1 MSEQR
6 VALVT
11 NATHF
16 VGQPAVNALLGDNFA
31 VVAQD
36 PDFSDSA
43 IHRSFSEKYPE
54 AHCIA
59 DTSPESIVAAVFERY
74 HKLDVLVS
82 NDAFPAIHVPLE
94 DADPAGLIATFN
106 QLNVFPFR
114 LLQAVIPRFKQQG
127 SGNIVMVTSCRT
139 ELPMADWVNP
149 RKWGKWYLS
158 WQT

>member
-43 IHRSFSEKYPE
+43 IHQSFSEKYPE

-59 DTSPESIVAAVFERY
+59 DTSPESIVTAVFER
-74 HKLDVLVS
+74 
-82 NDAFPAIHVPLE
+82 
-94 DADPAGLIATFN
+94 
-106 QLNVFPFR
+106 
-114 LLQAVIPRFKQQG
+114 
-127 SGNIVMVTSCRT
+127 
-139 ELPMADWVNP
+139 
-149 RKWGKWYLS
+149 
-158 WQT
+158 